1 MHVRMYVCMCV
12 NVYMYLCTYVRTY
25 VCMYVCDYACR
36 LFLPGSSSPIAQ
48 FVGGHLDSLW
58 SSHFTRLLLQGLHHL
73 HLGAV
78 RPEAPA
84 SPSLNLSVKPSLQ
97 AWTGFGPAVCGIYRT
112 A

>member
-1 MHVRMYVCMCV
+1 MYICI
-12 NVYMYLCTYVRTY
+12 YVRTY
-25 VCMYVCDYACR
+25 VRMYVCDYACR

-48 FVGGHLDSLW
+48 FVGGQVDSLW